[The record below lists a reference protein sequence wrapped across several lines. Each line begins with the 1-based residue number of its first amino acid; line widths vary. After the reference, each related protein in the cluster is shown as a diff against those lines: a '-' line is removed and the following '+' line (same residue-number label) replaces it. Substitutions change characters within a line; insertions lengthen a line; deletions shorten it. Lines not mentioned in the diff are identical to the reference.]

1 MSNLTLRTLL
11 SLSKYPNVVQM
22 TPYGGQTSTKTQGPS
37 FSRMFFILT
46 LWWPPQIGQNSYG
59 LDIII
64 NKNQTHIISDKYS
77 RIPNLTLHCN
87 SLQSHKSAVLR
98 DGRLRK
104 KSTVFEDGRVHGRP
118 SLNTVLFSPPARP
131 STHSVALFLA
141 TFWPLLASWSRVRQ
155 NDLYHRFRLSQT
167 ELLSPTCKIA
177 TGSL

>member
-1 MSNLTLRTLL
+1 MVPNIKGIHWQLDKLGLKVVFCLDKNDGESHFAELGSSWPGEAKMWPKIALR
-11 SLSKYPNVVQM
+11 V
-22 TPYGGQTSTKTQGPS
+22 GGRAENCVLGDG
-37 FSRMFFILT
+37 R
-46 LWWPPQIGQNSYG
+46 
-59 LDIII
+59 
-64 NKNQTHIISDKYS
+64 
-77 RIPNLTLHCN
+77 
-87 SLQSHKSAVLR
+87 SHKSTVLK
-98 DGRLRK
+98 DGRPQK

-141 TFWPLLASWSRVRQ
+141 TFWPLLASWSRVQQ

>member
-1 MSNLTLRTLL
+1 MDDLTYITFKGILWQFYKLGLRVPSGRDKNNGIGHFAELGSSWPGEAKTWPKIALR
-11 SLSKYPNVVQM
+11 V
-22 TPYGGQTSTKTQGPS
+22 GGRAENCVLGDG
-37 FSRMFFILT
+37 R
-46 LWWPPQIGQNSYG
+46 
-59 LDIII
+59 
-64 NKNQTHIISDKYS
+64 
-77 RIPNLTLHCN
+77 
-87 SLQSHKSAVLR
+87 SHKSTVLR
-98 DGRLRK
+98 DGRPRK

-155 NDLYHRFRLSQT
+155 NDLYHRFRLGQT